1 MEKKMWQDK
10 EFVRKLREL
19 MIPIALQTFML
30 AAVSAGDAAML
41 GFIDEKAMA
50 AVSLAGNIQ
59 FVETLFLNA
68 IVCGL
73 TILSAQYWGKD
84 DRSTVSRLFG
94 LGIRYALAVAAV
106 FCSAAWL
113 MPEKLMA
120 IFTNEQTLITIGGT
134 YIRIAALSYL
144 LTGLTQCYL
153 CIMKATGQ
161 TALSAAISSFAL
173 VLDTVLNAVFIFG
186 FHMGAAGAALTT
198 TISRI
203 VELIIV
209 LLYSRRM
216 KVQPGRGKVSKAI
229 HQDFLRCSIPH
240 MINGM
245 VWGFGTA
252 SYSVIIGH
260 LGVAIT
266 AANSV
271 SNIVRQLAISL
282 CHGLAQGGEIILA
295 NVLGSGDLKK
305 GRVYGSRLGKLSILC
320 GVICAVLALA
330 FGGLLAN
337 VMTLSDAARENLN
350 VMIWFCAFYMMAQ
363 CINLVVICGVFA
375 AGGDTAFDAYSVFV
389 TMWLI
394 IIPLAV
400 AAGFWWKW
408 DPIVV
413 YIILSMDEAIK
424 IPWVYHHYKK
434 YKWLKN
440 MTREETV

>member
-1 MEKKMWQDK
+1 MWQDK

-19 MIPIALQTFML
+19 MIPIALQSFML

-41 GFIDEKAMA
+41 GFIDENAMA

-68 IVCGL
+68 IACGV
-73 TILSAQYWGKD
+73 TILSAQYWGKGD
-84 DRSTVSRLFG
+84 ESTVSRLFG
-94 LGIRYALAVAAV
+94 LGIRYALAVSAI
-106 FCSAAWL
+106 FCLAAWL
-113 MPEKLMA
+113 MPSRLMA
-120 IFTNEQTLITIGGT
+120 IFTNQDVLLSIGST

-144 LTGLTQCYL
+144 ITGLTQCFL

-161 TALSAAISSFAL
+161 TTQSAFISSFAL
-173 VLDTVLNAVFIFG
+173 ILDTVLNALFIFG

-203 VELIIV
+203 VELAMV
-209 LLYSRRM
+209 LLFSRKM
-216 KVQPGRGKVSKAI
+216 KVQPGMGRVSKAL
-229 HQDFLRCSIPH
+229 HRDFLKCSIPH
-240 MINGM
+240 MINGI

-271 SNIVRQLAISL
+271 STIVRHLAISI

-305 GRVYGSRLGKLSILC
+305 GKVYGSRLGKLSIAC
-320 GVICAVLALA
+320 GVVCAVLALA
-330 FGGLLAN
+330 FGTVLAN
-337 VMTLSDAARENLN
+337 VMTLSGEARELLK

-394 IIPLAV
+394 IIPFAV

-408 DPIVV
+408 EPIVV

-440 MTREETV
+440 MTREETA